1 MRFGSYNLNKELV
14 DTLLELGYVETTP
27 IQEKVLAKALKG
39 KSLICKS
46 ETGSGKTHAFLI
58 PILNNIN
65 KSLNKIQAIVISPTV
80 ELAHQTYEFA
90 KKICERI
97 DGLSC
102 KEITSSSEKKVNLEQ
117 LAFGNNMPKLVIGT
131 PGRIFDL
138 FIKERID
145 SSGVKTLVLDEADML
160 MDNSYIESIS
170 QIISRISPAQRLV
183 FTATMKEHLIADTYK
198 FIKADEIIDIDKKI
212 KVNRNVSHHLVNIK
226 HKDIVEQLITFLKIK
241 QPYFT
246 MVFASEKTRVEM
258 VYKKINEAGI
268 PCGIINGNM
277 DSRDRK
283 IMMRR
288 INNGEFNIVI
298 CSDIASRGIDLEHV
312 STVISLDLPY
322 DLDYY
327 YHRAGRTGRNQNKG
341 DSYIFYNDEDMNK
354 INKLIQNNIN
364 FDYFVL
370 RNDILKQVDSFAPSS
385 KNKKESDVLKAQIKK
400 EIAKVRTTKVKP
412 GYKKKIKK
420 AVEKAKKEHKEKIIK
435 KNIQEKKKNQEKQF

>member
-14 DTLLELGYVETTP
+14 DALTTLGYVEATP

-58 PILNNIN
+58 PILNNID
-65 KSLNKIQAIVISPTV
+65 KTLNKVQALVISPTV

-90 KKICERI
+90 KKICDKIE
-97 DGLSC
+97 GLSC
-102 KEITSSSEKKVNLEQ
+102 KEISSSSDKNINLEQ
-117 LAFGNNMPKLVIGT
+117 LAFGGTLPKLLIGT
-131 PGRIFDL
+131 PGRLFDL
-138 FIKERID
+138 FVKERKDCSAI
-145 SSGVKTLVLDEADML
+145 KTIVLDEADML
-160 MDNSYIESIS
+160 IDNSYIEEIDALIS
-170 QIISRISPAQRLV
+170 TISPSQRLV

-198 FIKADEIIDIDKKI
+198 FVKAEEIIDIDRKI

-226 HKDIVEQLITFLKIK
+226 HKDVIEQLISFLKIK

-258 VYKKINEAGI
+258 VYKKLNEEGI
-268 PCGIINGNM
+268 PCSIINGNM
-277 DSRDRK
+277 ESRERK

-288 INNGEFNIVI
+288 INNGEFNLVI

-327 YHRAGRTGRNQNKG
+327 YHRAGRTGRNQNTG

-354 INKLIQNNIN
+354 INKLIQNGLN

-370 RNDILKQVDSFAPSS
+370 RNDTLKQVSSFNPSS
-385 KNKKESDVLKAQIKK
+385 KPKKESDVLKAQIKK

-435 KNIQEKKKNQEKQF
+435 KNIKEKKKAQEKLF